1 MKMNVNTNLGVNT
14 QDNVITLDDIK
25 KDPDKI
31 KDLDDKNLKDLFD
44 ESKNSEDFDTIIS
57 LAQELW
63 SRKSQSENL
72 TPDSELQKKLA
83 EDQIKQD
90 EEAARIQQELADSK
104 SSEKQ
109 EENAKIIDDLKKQ
122 LEDSEQQKKTLEELL
137 KQFAESEKNNR
148 QENST
153 NLENIK
159 NAKNSWNEEEL
170 KRLRWVIKNLA
181 LDKKALKDKF
191 AGELPKYDS
200 KEIATLKTRWIWFKL
215 AWKMNID
222 GQTVLTWP
230 QLLLRRNIRSR
241 NRINKT
247 VNKLNEI
254 WKDPKKWVNY
264 IMTKASL
271 SQLWR
276 TWTRF
281 KNMKNFFTIRDTN
294 KFDEVFNAHKKQF
307 IDDLESKM
315 SANSMSDT
323 DKKTLTAIKARLD
336 YYQKAYKRQFIT
348 V

>member
-1 MKMNVNTNLGVNT
+1 MKMALNNGWWVNI

-25 KDPDKI
+25 KDPAKI
-31 KDLDDKNLKDLFD
+31 KDLDDKSLKDLFD
-44 ESKNSEDFDTIIS
+44 ESKNSEDYDSVIS

-72 TPDSELQKKLA
+72 IPDPDLQKELVEDVTKEENNEQLKQEIAEEKNGKEEKNAQIIADLKSQLNDSELQKKT
-83 EDQIKQD
+83 
-90 EEAARIQQELADSK
+90 
-104 SSEKQ
+104 
-109 EENAKIIDDLKKQ
+109 
-122 LEDSEQQKKTLEELL
+122 LEDLV
-137 KQFAESEKNNR
+137 KQFKESEEINR
-148 QENST
+148 WENSKL
-153 NLENIK
+153 LEDIK
-159 NAKNSWNEEEL
+159 AAKESWDTEKVKKL
-170 KRLRWVIKNLA
+170 QDVIKNIA
-181 LDKKALKDKF
+181 LQNKALKDKF
-191 AGELPKYDS
+191 SGELPKYDS
-200 KEIATLKTRWIWFKL
+200 KDIATLKTSWIWFKL
-215 AWKMNID
+215 AWKMKVD

-230 QLLLRRNIRSR
+230 QLLFRNNIRSR

-254 WKDPKKWVNY
+254 WNDTKKWVEY

-271 SQLWR
+271 SQWWRLW
-276 TWTRF
+276 TLF

-323 DKKTLTAIKARLD
+323 DKNTLTAIKARLD
-336 YYQKAYKRQFIT
+336 FYQKAYKRQFIT